1 MVDYNGN
8 GRVTMAV
15 LGEKLDN
22 LDGKVTAALEDAK
35 TERREREHLGT
46 RVTRLEERIGILGAL
61 QAVYT
66 TVAAA
71 VAGFIGA
78 RQ

>member
-1 MVDYNGN
+1 MTDNDGN

-22 LDGKVTAALEDAK
+22 LDGKVTMALDDAK
-35 TERREREHLGT
+35 AERKEREALGT
-46 RVTRLEERIGILGAL
+46 RVTRLEERMGILGAL

>member
-1 MVDYNGN
+1 MTADNEN
-8 GRVTMAV
+8 GRVTLAV

-22 LDGKVTAALEDAK
+22 LDGKVTVALDDAK
-35 TERREREHLGT
+35 AERKEREKVGT
-46 RVTRLEERIGILGAL
+46 RVTRLEERMGILGAL

-71 VAGFIGA
+71 LAGFIGA